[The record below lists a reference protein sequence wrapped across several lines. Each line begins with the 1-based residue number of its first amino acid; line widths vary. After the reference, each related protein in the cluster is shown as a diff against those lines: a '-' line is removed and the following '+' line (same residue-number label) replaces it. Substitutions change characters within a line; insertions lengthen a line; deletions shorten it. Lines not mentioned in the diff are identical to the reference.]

1 MVVAVSIA
9 MVVLLPESIS
19 AFNSARFGRSQTSL
33 NLGLGSALASIG
45 LTIPVIAILSTTLGL
60 SVNLGLGNTEI
71 VFLFLTLI
79 VTALTLI
86 PGRATLLQGVVH
98 LCIFGAYLMVV
109 FLP

>member
-1 MVVAVSIA
+1 
-9 MVVLLPESIS
+9 
-19 AFNSARFGRSQTSL
+19 L
-33 NLGLGSALASIG
+33 NLALGSALASIG
-45 LTIPVIAILSTTLGL
+45 LTIPVIAIMSSVMGL
-60 SVNLGLGNTEI
+60 QVNLGLGNTEI

-98 LCIFGAYLMVV
+98 LCLFGAYLMVV

>member
-1 MVVAVSIA
+1 
-9 MVVLLPESIS
+9 
-19 AFNSARFGRSQTSL
+19 
-33 NLGLGSALASIG
+33 
-45 LTIPVIAILSTTLGL
+45 LTIPVIAIMSAYLGL
-60 SVNLGLGNTEI
+60 SVNLGLGPTEM

-98 LCIFGAYLMVV
+98 LCIFGAFMMVV